1 MEEQEERDIVMWNTN
16 MLKSAIN
23 DILADAVINHIHNA
37 DEAYFISKCPFFIVI
52 KKALI
57 FKLEVGDRQMTKEEI
72 YKYANEIIDERIK
85 RIRACLS
92 GTFHKKCIMPDV

>member
-16 MLKSAIN
+16 MIKSAID
-23 DILADAVINHIHNA
+23 DILADAVTNRIHSV

-57 FKLEVGDRQMTKEEI
+57 FKLEVGDRQMTEEEI

-92 GTFHKKCIMPDV
+92 GTFYE